1 MRPQARA
8 VLFLLTVIGTG
19 NLAFVFL
26 LSVHVPTF
34 DGAGQSAPLSAGE
47 PAAEQ
52 PELLTIELRLPD
64 LLSKISLRR
73 ASFCINVTI

>member
-1 MRPQARA
+1 MRPAMRPQARA

-47 PAAEQ
+47 SAAEQ
-52 PELLTIELRLPD
+52 QPVVQP
-64 LLSKISLRR
+64 R
-73 ASFCINVTI
+73 AGTMLG